1 MMKMTPKELKEKH
14 EPKRPVA
21 LNCLKAFLIGGSICL
36 VGQFISVFYMTFFDF
51 TEKTVGNPTVATLV
65 IITMLLTGF
74 GFYEPLGQFAGAG
87 TAVPVTGFANAVI
100 SASIEHR
107 PEGFILGVG
116 MNMLR
121 LAGPVI
127 VYGVFASFIL
137 ALIKTV
143 WNIIFT

>member
-14 EPKRPVA
+14 EQKRPVA
-21 LNCLKAFLIGGSICL
+21 LNCIKAFLIGGSICL

-100 SASIEHR
+100 SASIEQR
-107 PEGFILGVG
+107 PEGFVFGVG
-116 MNMLR
+116 MNMFR
-121 LAGPVI
+121 LAGHVL
-127 VYGVFASFIL
+127 VYVDFAS
-137 ALIKTV
+137 
-143 WNIIFT
+143 IIFRLF